1 MKSVKLLV
9 DAVSPSSN
17 AQDRWYVTN
26 GATAVGPVNLDLLAR
41 GIESGKVPLESFIR
55 HEAWQVWRPLS
66 EIAVVTTMDSIAP
79 APAGAEATDDVAF
92 PARPPFSHE
101 MAPSDALAG
110 ASDVHEALV
119 LLQAATVREASC
131 DGVLIHRLHRD
142 GALVVCAHG
151 PRTGGVIGVRTRTED
166 PALIAAGLGTI
177 IVAEPSPGPAGQAI
191 ATRLAKLGAP
201 TEGALMIPIRTEK
214 TMSTRTPHPPAKWCR
229 LFGMIEMGR
238 RSPFHASEIAAL
250 EALVEAFA
258 AKVDAEGWMQ

>member
-9 DAVSPSSN
+9 DSVSPSSA

-66 EIAVVTTMDSIAP
+66 EIAVVTTIDSVAP
-79 APAGAEATDDVAF
+79 PPAGPPTDDVAF

-101 MAPSDALAG
+101 MAPSDALDGAG
-110 ASDVHEALV
+110 DVHEALV
-119 LLQAATVREASC
+119 LLKAAVVREAAC
-131 DGVLIHRLHRD
+131 DGVLIHRLHSD

-151 PRTGGVIGVRTRTED
+151 PHTAGAIGMRTRTED
-166 PALIAAGLGTI
+166 PALIAAGIGTI
-177 IVAEPSPGPAGQAI
+177 IVAEPSPGPGGQAI
-191 ATRLAKLGAP
+191 TARLAKLGAP
-201 TEGALMIPIRTEK
+201 TEGALMIPIRTENS
-214 TMSTRTPHPPAKWCR
+214 MSTRTPHPRTTWCR

-238 RSPFHASEIAAL
+238 ASRFHANEIAAL
-250 EALVEAFA
+250 GALVEAFA